1 MLRTEDR
8 SLPVFTAVRA
18 LLRLLV
24 LPLVSMLDFV
34 AAGLALARTARDSP
48 AAPTAR
54 RAADAGRRPALAAES
69 RSACCEKYTQIFV
82 LRNRNDEA
90 AVAELVA
97 LFHGTASV
105 LLRHEIAYT
114 LGQMQRVDAVPF
126 LERLL
131 ADRAEDPITRHE
143 AAEALGAIEAPE
155 SLSVLAKHAADDA
168 SEVSETC
175 GLALALLNYKIDKGA
190 CGCERRPQEA
200 LRKEAQAA
208 ATAAPEAAEAAGGGP
223 AAADADADASSAAC
237 PWQPAPPE
245 PTAPTYTYV
254 SPAPAA
260 EAAPLPELRARLLD
274 RGAPLF
280 ERYRALFA
288 LRDAV
293 PREGA
298 GAVAALCECLG
309 RAGGESALLKHEVA
323 FVLGQLEHPAAGDAL
338 CGAVRR
344 EGEHG
349 MVRHEA
355 AEALGAIGTPQAV
368 ETLRAYCGHAEEILR
383 ESCWVALMWLED

>member
-1 MLRTEDR
+1 
-8 SLPVFTAVRA
+8 
-18 LLRLLV
+18 
-24 LPLVSMLDFV
+24 MLDFV

-54 RAADAGRRPALAAES
+54 RAADAGQRPALAAES

-168 SEVSETC
+168 S
-175 GLALALLNYKIDKGA
+175 
-190 CGCERRPQEA
+190 
-200 LRKEAQAA
+200 
-208 ATAAPEAAEAAGGGP
+208 EAAGGGP